1 MIVGVRELT
10 EEQRAQLRRHVAAQ
24 QERAASRVAALQRQ
38 WDDLVI
44 ASADAVRDD
53 EHDPEGS
60 TIAYERA
67 QVGTLLDDARAQQA
81 ALDRAAQRLDEPKA
95 DRCESCGSLIGFDRL
110 LARPSV
116 TTCVDC
122 AQARR

>member
-1 MIVGVRELT
+1 MRELT
-10 EEQRAQLRRHVAAQ
+10 EEQRDALRRHVAAEQ
-24 QERAASRVAALQRQ
+24 ARAAERVAALQRQ

-44 ASADAVRDD
+44 ASAESVRDD

-67 QVGTLLDDARAQQA
+67 QVGTLLDDARVQQA
-81 ALDRAAQRLDEPKA
+81 ALDRAAQRLPEPDA
-95 DRCESCGSLIGFDRL
+95 DRCDSCGAPIGYERL

-116 TTCVDC
+116 TTCVSC
-122 AQARR
+122 ARARL